1 MTIPSVLEHLVLEIS
16 EFTDAVFC
24 SRIIARATD
33 LGFEPAT
40 VTSENGTLVI
50 PDIRN
55 NDRVIFDDFDLS
67 DKLWRDVSRHFEK
80 PFNGLRAIGI
90 NERFRVYRYVPGQFF
105 DWHQDGEYTRSDG
118 SVSKFTLMIYL
129 NDGVDGGGTS
139 FADVFS
145 PHVFAD
151 FTIEPVMGKALM
163 FQHQLSH
170 RGDPINSG
178 EKYVLRSDVMFRE
191 KNSG

>member
-1 MTIPSVLEHLVLEIS
+1 MSIPSVLEHLVFEIT
-16 EFTDAVFC
+16 EFADADFC
-24 SRIIARATD
+24 NRIIDRAAV

-40 VTSENGTLVI
+40 ITSENGILVA
-50 PDIRN
+50 PEIRN
-55 NDRVIFDDFDLS
+55 NDRVIFDDADVAE
-67 DKLWRDVSRHFEK
+67 KLWLRVSSRFEK
-80 PFNGLRAIGI
+80 PFKGMTAIGV

-105 DWHQDGEYTRSDG
+105 DWHQDGEFKRRDG
-118 SVSKFTLMIYL
+118 SVSKFTLMVYL

-151 FTIEPVMGKALM
+151 FTIEPTIGKALI
-163 FQHQLSH
+163 FHHPLSH

-178 EKYVLRSDVMFRE
+178 EKYVLRTDVMF
-191 KNSG
+191 KDNI

>member
-1 MTIPSVLEHLVLEIS
+1 MTIPSVLEHLVFEIS
-16 EFTDAVFC
+16 EFADIAFC
-24 SRIIARATD
+24 NRVIDRATN

-40 VTSENGTLVI
+40 ITTENGTSVT

-55 NDRVIFDDFDLS
+55 NDRVIFDDVDFAEE
-67 DKLWRDVSRHFEK
+67 LWIQVSRNFLK
-80 PFNGLRAIGI
+80 PFKGLTAVGI

-105 DWHQDGEYTRSDG
+105 DWHQDGEYSRSDG

-129 NDGVDGGGTS
+129 NDGTDGGGTS

-151 FTIEPVMGKALM
+151 FTIKPAMGKALI
-163 FQHQLSH
+163 FHHPLSH

-178 EKYVLRSDVMFRE
+178 EKYVLRSDVMFRD
-191 KNSG
+191 NI

>member
-1 MTIPSVLEHLVLEIS
+1 MPIPPVLDQLVFEIS
-16 EFTDAVFC
+16 EFVDVGFC
-24 SRIIARATD
+24 RRIIERASN

-40 VTSENGTLVI
+40 IASENGTSLI
-50 PDIRN
+50 PEIRN
-55 NDRVIFDDFDLS
+55 NDRVIFDDVDLANA
-67 DKLWRDVSRHFEK
+67 LWLRVSSKFSK
-80 PFNGLRAIGI
+80 PFKGMTAIGV
-90 NERFRVYRYVPGQFF
+90 NERFRVYRYSRGQFF
-105 DWHQDGEYTRSDG
+105 DWHQDGEFNRADG

-151 FTIEPVMGKALM
+151 FTIEPAMGKALI
-163 FQHQLSH
+163 FHHPLSH

-178 EKYVLRSDVMFRE
+178 EKYVLRSDVMFRDII
-191 KNSG
+191 